1 MSSAGSKIEVRE
13 SAIEGV
19 GVFALEEFK
28 EGDLVSTVNVV
39 REITDSAPLRPDCGE
54 LFEHCAYPDGRV
66 VLYGMPDRHLNHN
79 CDPNAYEAYER
90 GVAVIRARRS
100 IQPGDEV
107 TIDYNINQAGGD
119 SWACACS
126 AQRCRSETLGSY
138 FRLPIDVQIEYL
150 PFLADWFIERHRD
163 QIDEIRNTITE
174 WE

>member
-1 MSSAGSKIEVRE
+1 MSSAKSKIEVRE
-13 SAIEGV
+13 SAIEGL

-28 EGDLVSTVNVV
+28 ESDLVSTVNVV
-39 REITDSAPLRPDCGE
+39 REITDSAPLRPECE
-54 LFEHCAYPDGRV
+54 EFYEHCAYPDGRV
-66 VLYGMPDRHLNHN
+66 VLYGIPDRHLNHS

-100 IQPGDEV
+100 IQPADEV
-107 TIDYNINQAGGD
+107 TIDYNINLAGGD
-119 SWACACS
+119 SWPCACG

-138 FRLPIDVQIEYL
+138 FCLPIDVQIEYL

-174 WE
+174 

>member
-13 SAIEGV
+13 SAIEGL
-19 GVFALEEFK
+19 GVFAFEEFE

-39 REITDSAPLRPDCGE
+39 REITDSEPLRPECGE

-66 VLYGMPDRHLNHN
+66 VLHGMPDRHMNHS
-79 CDPNAYEAYER
+79 CDPNAYESYER

-100 IQPGDEV
+100 IQPGDEITV
-107 TIDYNINQAGGD
+107 DYNINLAGGD
-119 SWACACS
+119 SWPCACS

-150 PFLADWFIERHRD
+150 PLLADWFIERHRD
-163 QIDEIRNTITE
+163 QIDEIRNTNA
-174 WE
+174 